1 MTDRVQFELA
11 DDVAHI
17 RLVREDARNAID
29 RQMVEAFADAVDQAV
44 APGAARAILLSAAGP
59 RSPWAATW
67 RSSPR
72 HRIGWPKSCS
82 TRSPGYHPALLA
94 LAEAPVP
101 VVCAA
106 QGGAA
111 GGGLGMLWA
120 SDLVI
125 AAEDLVVATGFA
137 RLGLSG
143 DGGSSWYL
151 PRLVGMLRAKELI
164 LAGRVLNAT
173 EALEWGLVSKVVP
186 VERAARPLRGTPR
199 CPSRRAPPPGYQEM
213 LGLLRGSF
221 DRTLAEGLDAET
233 AAMKETGSTLDAV
246 EGVVAFPE
254 RRRPHFNGS

>member
-1 MTDRVQFELA
+1 MSTDRVQFDIT

-17 RLVREDARNAID
+17 RLIRADARNAID
-29 RQMVEAFADAVDQAV
+29 RAMVEAFADAVEQATM
-44 APGAARAILLSAAGP
+44 PGAARSILVSAAGP
-59 RSPWAATW
+59 SFTVGGDLAHFAGARDRLADELHDTIA
-67 RSSPR
+67 
-72 HRIGWPKSCS
+72 
-82 TRSPGYHPALLA
+82 GYHPALLK
-94 LAEAPVP
+94 LAQAPVP

-106 QGGAA
+106 QGAAA

-164 LAGRVLNAT
+164 LAGRVLNAA

-186 VERAARPLRGTPR
+186 PAELEAAGLNAALGFAAGPTT
-199 CPSRRAPPPGYQEM
+199 GYKEM
-213 LGLLRGSF
+213 LRLLSMSW
-221 DRTLAEGLDAET
+221 DRSLVEGLTAET
-233 AAMKETGSTLDAV
+233 AAMRETGSTLDAV
-246 EGVVAFPE
+246 EGVVAFHE
-254 RRRPHFNGS
+254 RRRPHFNGN

>member
-1 MTDRVQFELA
+1 MNDRVRFELA

-17 RLVREDARNAID
+17 RLVREEARNAID
-29 RQMVEAFADAVDQAV
+29 REMVEAFADAVDQAV

-59 RSPWAATW
+59 SFTVGGDLAFFAASPDRLAEELLDTI
-67 RSSPR
+67 S
-72 HRIGWPKSCS
+72 
-82 TRSPGYHPALLA
+82 GYHPALLT

-125 AAEDLVVATGFA
+125 AAEDLVIATGFA

-164 LAGRVLNAT
+164 LAGRLLNAT

-186 VERAARPLRGTPR
+186 VEELQAVARNAALSFAGGPT
-199 CPSRRAPPPGYQEM
+199 AGYQEM
-213 LGLLRGSF
+213 LGLLRSSF
-221 DRTLAEGLDAET
+221 DRTLAEGLEAET

-246 EGVVAFPE
+246 EGVVAFSE
-254 RRRPHFNGS
+254 RRRPHFNGN